1 MSLEMIKRKSG
12 LNMIYWRMNYTLED
26 LKENYPE
33 KLKLIENLENSMSE
47 ISQSIEYLNHCDKM
61 LRAYSSKSYQMEL
74 EIMKHKQTISNL
86 ERRINELENQE
97 M

>member
-61 LRAYSSKSYQMEL
+61 LNAYSSKNYQMEL
-74 EIMKHKQTISNL
+74 EIMKLKQTISNL
-86 ERRINELENQE
+86 ERRIKELQE
-97 M
+97 